1 MSCHWSQHVGAVK
14 TSMSINLA
22 AAGFAFFMAIVFA
35 IIGLRAAKVR
45 CDRLAF
51 WDSARSW
58 PTVSGKLL
66 EVGIDVVTTR
76 HNVDD
81 RLLVDTYYKPRIAY
95 SYLVGGRTYDGTTF
109 DCTDGQGGTQK
120 RTHARISRY
129 RPGDSA
135 IISYDPADPRH
146 SVLDRALKPVEVV
159 DGALSIYLGFF
170 AAIFLMAMG
179 IRILT

>member
-1 MSCHWSQHVGAVK
+1 
-14 TSMSINLA
+14 MSINLA

-95 SYLVGGRTYDGTTF
+95 SYLVGGRTYDGT
-109 DCTDGQGGTQK
+109 
-120 RTHARISRY
+120 
-129 RPGDSA
+129 
-135 IISYDPADPRH
+135 
-146 SVLDRALKPVEVV
+146 KPVEVV